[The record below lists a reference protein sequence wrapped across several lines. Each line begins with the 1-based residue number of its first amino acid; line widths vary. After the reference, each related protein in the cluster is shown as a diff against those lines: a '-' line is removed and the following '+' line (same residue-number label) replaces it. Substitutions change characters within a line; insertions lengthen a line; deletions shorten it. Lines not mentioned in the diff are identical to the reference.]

1 MKKREGYTKKRRLIA
16 IYGNQVYSQDLGLLF
31 EN

>member
-16 IYGNQVYSQDLGLLF
+16 IYGNQVHSQDLGLLF